1 MVDASAELERRHTI
15 EWQDPRAT
23 AAQGLSMAGLDYIR
37 AIRDGRLPAPPI
49 AKLIGFDISEVEEGR
64 IVMTLRPGEQHYNP
78 LGIVHGGVAA
88 TLLDSVMG
96 CAVHSTLPAGT
107 GFTTLEIK
115 VNYLRAMTA
124 DTGVVRAEGTIVHAG
139 RQTAVAEGKILDAS
153 GRVCAVASTTCL
165 IMKR

>member
-1 MVDASAELERRHTI
+1 MLDASAELERRHTI
-15 EWQDPRAT
+15 EWDDPRAT
-23 AAQGLSMAGLDYIR
+23 AAQGLAMAGLDYIR
-37 AIRDGRLPAPPI
+37 AIRDGHLPPPPI
-49 AKLIGFDISEVEEGR
+49 AKLVGFDIVEAEEGR
-64 IVMTLRPGEQHYNP
+64 VVMSLRPGEQHYNP

-124 DTGVVRAEGTIVHAG
+124 ETGAARAEGKIVHVG
-139 RQTAVAEGKILDAS
+139 RQTAVAEGRVVDAA
-153 GRVCAVASTTCL
+153 GRICAVANTTCL
-165 IMKR
+165 ILKR